1 MPYYTFRNKDTG
13 EEFDSVMSMADH
25 ETYLENNP
33 NIEQLI
39 VSAPALC
46 DAHRLGRIKP
56 DSGFRDVLKTIKK
69 GSPRSTV
76 NTF

>member
-1 MPYYTFRNKDTG
+1 MPYYTFHNKDTG
-13 EEFDSVMSMADH
+13 EEFDIAMSMAEH

-46 DAHRLGRIKP
+46 DSHKLGRMKP

-69 GSPRSTV
+69 GSPRSTI